1 MCVSVCECVC
11 VSVYTLRW
19 GYLKV
24 WIKHLTK
31 LLHSCSPRTYTNT
44 LGCLSYFCTLTI
56 WSHSWLHHTPTTVFS
71 SMLSLCSTKHTLRIT
86 CSRCTTAHFIHSFH
100 FMMGQRRIRLLEH
113 LFLFQPI
120 HSLSFLADYAFLTL
134 TITEA
139 GLKYCNCMIRRFWY
153 ATIGLVLTTPCCSSF
168 AYYDTSWTESLI
180 WWSVKWKY
188 RIHCLGTRDSWLKFN
203 GIFESRSKQRSDQS
217 AGQYCYMN
225 PSYSYV
231 KEKVFTGVYTETKL
245 MLTSRNLE

>member
-1 MCVSVCECVC
+1 MC

-120 HSLSFLADYAFLTL
+120 HSLSFMNTKYPNFDNYWSWSQVLQLYDKKILICDDRTRPYNAVLLQFCVLRHKLNWKFDMMKCKMKIQNSLSGNQRQLTE
-134 TITEA
+134 I
-139 GLKYCNCMIRRFWY
+139 
-153 ATIGLVLTTPCCSSF
+153 
-168 AYYDTSWTESLI
+168 
-180 WWSVKWKY
+180 
-188 RIHCLGTRDSWLKFN
+188 
-203 GIFESRSKQRSDQS
+203 
-217 AGQYCYMN
+217 
-225 PSYSYV
+225 
-231 KEKVFTGVYTETKL
+231 
-245 MLTSRNLE
+245 